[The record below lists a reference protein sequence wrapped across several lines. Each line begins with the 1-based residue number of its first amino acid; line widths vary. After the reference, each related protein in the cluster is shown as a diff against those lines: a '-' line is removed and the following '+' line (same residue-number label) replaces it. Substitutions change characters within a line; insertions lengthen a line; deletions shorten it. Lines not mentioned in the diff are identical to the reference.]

1 MSLSQFVLTL
11 LLFNFLSNLI
21 LLFVSVNKKSPKV
34 FIKFFFLPI
43 LLCAWSALTIQ
54 QVSEVA
60 YLSTRQVLGNVLL
73 SFWVLAS
80 LSMNKPLKK
89 ALLSDYLNKFK
100 EAVINKQTKRIIL
113 LISYISIIQILCF
126 SPIISL
132 NFLSGPSSFYFMDLL
147 SSIICIFGL
156 FVLLKS
162 YKEAEFEVRHPLNG
176 LLGYAL
182 HPDYLGNLILFL
194 GMFLLS
200 TGATGGFWS
209 IIGPITMLFL
219 LVKVIIPENKRNISQ
234 APSTLNL

>member
-1 MSLSQFVLTL
+1 M
-11 LLFNFLSNLI
+11 
-21 LLFVSVNKKSPKV
+21 
-34 FIKFFFLPI
+34 
-43 LLCAWSALTIQ
+43 
-54 QVSEVA
+54 
-60 YLSTRQVLGNVLL
+60 
-73 SFWVLAS
+73 
-80 LSMNKPLKK
+80 
-89 ALLSDYLNKFK
+89 
-100 EAVINKQTKRIIL
+100 
-113 LISYISIIQILCF
+113 IQIVCF

-156 FVLLKS
+156 FVILKS
-162 YKEAEFEVRHPLNG
+162 YREAEFKVRHPLNG
-176 LLGYAL
+176 LLGHAL

>member
-11 LLFNFLSNLI
+11 LLFNFLSNLV
-21 LLFVSVNKKSPKV
+21 LLFVSVNKKSSK
-34 FIKFFFLPI
+34 FFLKFFFVPI
-43 LLCAWSALTIQ
+43 LLCAWLALTIQ

-60 YLSTRQVLGNVLL
+60 YLSTRQVLGNVIL

-80 LSMNKPLKK
+80 TSKNKPLKI

-100 EAVINKQTKRIIL
+100 EAVINKQTKRIIW
-113 LISYISIIQILCF
+113 LISYISMIQIVCF

-132 NFLSGPSSFYFMDLL
+132 NFLSGPSSFYFIDLF

-162 YKEAEFEVRHPLNG
+162 YKEAKSEVRHPLDG
-176 LLGYAL
+176 FLGHAL

-200 TGATGGFWS
+200 TGSTGGFWS

-219 LVKVIIPENKRNISQ
+219 LVKVIIPENKRNITQ
-234 APSTLNL
+234 TPSTLNL

>member
-11 LLFNFLSNLI
+11 LLFNFLSNLV

-60 YLSTRQVLGNVLL
+60 YISTRQVLGNVLL

-113 LISYISIIQILCF
+113 LISYISMIQIVCF

-156 FVLLKS
+156 FVILKS

-176 LLGYAL
+176 LLGHAL

-209 IIGPITMLFL
+209 IIGPISMLFL
-219 LVKVIIPENKRNISQ
+219 LVKIIIPENKRNISQ

>member
-11 LLFNFLSNLI
+11 LLFNFLSNLV

-60 YLSTRQVLGNVLL
+60 YISTRQVLGNVLL

-113 LISYISIIQILCF
+113 LISYISMIQIVCF

>member
-1 MSLSQFVLTL
+1 MSLSHFVLTL
-11 LLFNFLSNLI
+11 LLFNFLSNLV
-21 LLFVSVNKKSPKV
+21 LLFVSVNKKSSKV
-34 FIKFFFLPI
+34 FIKFFFVPI
-43 LLCAWSALTIQ
+43 LLCAWLALTIQ

-80 LSMNKPLKK
+80 LSLNKPLKI

-113 LISYISIIQILCF
+113 LISYISMIQIVCF

-156 FVLLKS
+156 FVILKS
-162 YKEAEFEVRHPLNG
+162 YKETEFEVRHPLNG
-176 LLGYAL
+176 LLGHAL

-209 IIGPITMLFL
+209 IIGPIAMLFL

>member
-1 MSLSQFVLTL
+1 MSLFQFVLIL
-11 LLFNFLSNLI
+11 LVFNFLSILA
-21 LLFVSVNKKSPKV
+21 LLFVSVNKKSPRI
-34 FIKFFFLPI
+34 FIRFFFLSM
-43 LLCAWSALTIQ
+43 LLCVWLAMIIQ
-54 QVSEVA
+54 QINDVA

-73 SFWVLAS
+73 SLWVLTS
-80 LSMNKPLKK
+80 FNLNKPLKL

-100 EAVINKQTKRIIL
+100 DAVINKQPKRIVL
-113 LISYISIIQILCF
+113 LAAYASMLQIVCF

-132 NFLSGPSSFYFMDLL
+132 NFLSGPSSFNFMDLL

-156 FVLLKS
+156 FILLKS
-162 YKEAEFEVRHPLNG
+162 SKEAEFEVKHSLNG
-176 LLGYAL
+176 LLEHTL
-182 HPDYLGNLILFL
+182 HPHYLSNLILFL
-194 GMFLLS
+194 GLFLLS